1 MTLVAG
7 FRAIQRLDEARQW
20 IVSHDGRLDS
30 SRIEC
35 FDSGPS
41 RAPQS
46 PGMSAESVQAP
57 LETAV
62 RT

>member
-35 FDSGPS
+35 FD
-41 RAPQS
+41 
-46 PGMSAESVQAP
+46 PGLPVRRKA
-57 LETAV
+57 LE
-62 RT
+62 